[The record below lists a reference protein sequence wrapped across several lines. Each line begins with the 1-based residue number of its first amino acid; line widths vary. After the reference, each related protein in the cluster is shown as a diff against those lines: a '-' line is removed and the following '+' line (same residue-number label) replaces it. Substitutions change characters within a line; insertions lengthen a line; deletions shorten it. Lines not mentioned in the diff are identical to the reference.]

1 MFLVGGFTTGG
12 KERQLTTLI
21 MHLPK
26 DKYEVHL
33 LMKSKD
39 TYYFD
44 VIKSELKSFCDLN
57 KPHFA
62 VNDILRI
69 NKYYHQVKPDIV
81 FSFSTLMSHISLI
94 IRLYNSLNFRLING
108 SIRNAPNA
116 FNFYLKFERV
126 LYNFYKE
133 VVSNSIAGLIS
144 YKQYNKKGRYLLYNG
159 FNGSR
164 IPKKSKNELI
174 NEIGMKK
181 GFIVLMVSNMFS
193 RKDHTTFIRAT
204 KQILKTH
211 QNIYFYIIGDGPKR
225 GMYEEIVNNMKL
237 NSNLC
242 FVGKVNNVEK
252 YFKAADLS
260 VLASSSWYG
269 EGIPNVVM
277 ESMACGTPVL
287 ATASGGIKE
296 LLIHGENGFL
306 INPGDYKTL
315 AERIVFLKN
324 NVDVLERFR
333 KNGISI
339 VNNKFNTDE
348 MINKFVEILDGV
360 ATYRDYY
367 DSR

>member
-1 MFLVGGFTTGG
+1 
-12 KERQLTTLI
+12 

-133 VVSNSIAGLIS
+133 VVANSNAGLLV
-144 YKQYNKKGRYLLYNG
+144 YRQKNKMGRFVLHNG
-159 FNGSR
+159 LDLKR
-164 IPKKSKNELI
+164 VPVQRKIIMKNEL
-174 NEIGMKK
+174 GLLDS
-181 GFIVLMVSNMFS
+181 FTVTMVASMGAS
-193 RKDHTTFIRAT
+193 KDQNTFIRSA
-204 KQILKTH
+204 KIILEIDDSV
-211 QNIYFYIIGDGPKR
+211 QFYLIGEGSMRPH
-225 GMYEEIVNNMKL
+225 YEAQVKSLGI
-237 NSNLC
+237 
-242 FVGKVNNVEK
+242 GKNVFFTGVINNVEE
-252 YFKAADLS
+252 YLKASDLS
-260 VLASSSWYG
+260 VLMSTNA
-269 EGIPNVVM
+269 EGFPNVVM

-287 ATASGGIKE
+287 ATDSGGTKE
-296 LLIHGENGFL
+296 LLIHGVNGFL